1 MKKDKIATV
10 VWFEIPVNDMQRAM
24 AFYSELFQV
33 ELEAQDFGEVE
44 MAFIPMGDGTK
55 GAGGSLIKAGDH
67 YTPSHKGTL
76 IYFSCED
83 VDNELS
89 RLEDAG
95 GEILQPK
102 TQISPEY
109 GYMAMFED
117 TEGNRIALH
126 SEK

>member
-1 MKKDKIATV
+1 MNKDNIATV
-10 VWFEIPVNDMQRAM
+10 GWFEIPVNNMKRAM

-33 ELEAQDFGEVE
+33 ELEAQDFGEDK

-55 GAGGSLIKAGDH
+55 GAGGSLIEANDH
-67 YTPSHKGTL
+67 YTPSHEGTL

-89 RLEDAG
+89 RIEDAG